1 MFSPTSLG
9 QAIKYSFTFLYRL
22 KAQKGP
28 NPLATNLTLTRL
40 PWVLV
45 PSPQQLV
52 KGPTLGVGLTGT
64 PQHPLFERGKNLP
77 RRRRVC
83 GVSQGEF
90 CFGAN
95 RPVYCIILSY
105 DVVWLFKTRDLKS
118 W

>member
-22 KAQKGP
+22 QGQKGP

-64 PQHPLFERGKNLP
+64 PQHPLFERGKNPSTATARVWGEP
-77 RRRRVC
+77 RRILFW
-83 GVSQGEF
+83 GKQT
-90 CFGAN
+90 
-95 RPVYCIILSY
+95 CILY
-105 DVVWLFKTRDLKS
+105 YTVV
-118 W
+118 